1 MHLAQTQTKHETDPQ
16 ISAEME
22 RKTISKPKT
31 ESNGC
36 SHSTSSSTT
45 FLLIAIIVILH
56 EMSVCTSLLM
66 PTPLHVRNNHIGFR
80 GSSSSSRNVMLDR
93 LSSTSLFMGG
103 FNKRNK
109 QADLMAKM
117 KAAKAQRE
125 QSSSTADDVSV
136 TKKSREAIKEENDR
150 KRFEDLLNRSSSSAA
165 STSYLTVKQE
175 EENADA
181 GFKGVDRL
189 FEGDDAP
196 VEVFYDL
203 VASNLRSLGEVG
215 AKRVVPWLGSGS
227 SREYLIVS

>member
-1 MHLAQTQTKHETDPQ
+1 MHLTQTQTEHETNPQ

-22 RKTISKPKT
+22 TKTILKPKT

-36 SHSTSSSTT
+36 SHSTSSFTT

-56 EMSVCTSLLM
+56 EMSVCTSLFM
-66 PTPLHVRNNHIGFR
+66 PTPLHMRNNHIGFG
-80 GSSSSSRNVMLDR
+80 GSSSSNVILYR

-125 QSSSTADDVSV
+125 QSSSTADDVSI

-165 STSYLTVKQE
+165 STSYLTVEQE

>member
-1 MHLAQTQTKHETDPQ
+1 MNLTQTLTEIETNPK
-16 ISAEME
+16 IPAEME
-22 RKTISKPKT
+22 TTTIYKTKT
-31 ESNGC
+31 KTKGC
-36 SHSTSSSTT
+36 FNSTSSSTT
-45 FLLIAIIVILH
+45 VLLIAIIVILH
-56 EMSVCTSLLM
+56 EMSVCTSLLQ
-66 PTPLHVRNNHIGFR
+66 TPFHMRRNHIGF
-80 GSSSSSRNVMLDR
+80 GSKSSSSNVIFDR
-93 LSSTSLFMGG
+93 MSSTSLFMGE

-125 QSSSTADDVSV
+125 QSSSTADDLSV

-165 STSYLTVKQE
+165 STSYLTVEQE

-181 GFKGVDRL
+181 GFKGLDRL

>member
-1 MHLAQTQTKHETDPQ
+1 MHLTQTQTEHETNPQ

-22 RKTISKPKT
+22 TKTILKPKT

-36 SHSTSSSTT
+36 SHSTSSFTT
-45 FLLIAIIVILH
+45 FLLIATIVILH

-66 PTPLHVRNNHIGFR
+66 PTPLHMRNNRIGFG
-80 GSSSSSRNVMLDR
+80 GSSSSNVILYR

-165 STSYLTVKQE
+165 STSYLTVEQE